1 MLKCR
6 TADCIQGNSSELKNY
21 EKRSGMS
28 NRFFLYQ
35 FQHRALDTILQRP
48 KMVILL
54 IAIVT
59 LFFPRHIPNP
69 PFRSSFNDGLEAQSP
84 G

>member
-6 TADCIQGNSSELKNY
+6 TAGCSQGNSSELKNY

-28 NRFFLYQ
+28 NRFFQSQ

-48 KMVILL
+48 KMAILL

-59 LFFPRHIPNP
+59 LFFPRHILNIA
-69 PFRSSFNDGLEAQSP
+69 FRTSFIDGLEAQSP